1 MGFGVLFIGFFLAYA
16 GSFTPL
22 AVFTYVLGTGV
33 ILYSL
38 KKLIFEN
45 KLFLCSAI
53 LAVLLELV
61 SMAYLIMYV
70 FGFRGAVIF
79 NVLLTV
85 QSILATVLAALLS
98 AAIIVISRSLA
109 LTKIQAKATVDIAFI
124 VLYLVSSLILSFVK
138 SEAVLARLGLVS
150 FILKILYVALSL
162 FVIFNCYMRIC
173 YEGDENMQGKNS
185 FAPFRYL
192 NDKLNDA
199 MDKGKDKKGKKK

>member
-70 FGFRGAVIF
+70 FGFHGAVIF

-85 QSILATVLAALLS
+85 QSILATVLAASLS

-109 LTKIQAKATVDIAFI
+109 FIA
-124 VLYLVSSLILSFVK
+124 LYLVSSLILSFVK
-138 SEAVLARLGLVS
+138 SEEVLARLGLVS